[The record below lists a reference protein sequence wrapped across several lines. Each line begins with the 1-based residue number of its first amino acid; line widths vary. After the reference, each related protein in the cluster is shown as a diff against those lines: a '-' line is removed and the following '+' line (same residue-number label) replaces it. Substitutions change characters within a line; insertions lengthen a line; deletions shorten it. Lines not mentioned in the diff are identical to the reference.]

1 MEATSTPTSSHPSLM
16 PVKDENFL
24 SIACQGPLLR
34 TTEMVDDR
42 LQITLVKDQHLDNFV
57 VRMIEVKD
65 IKVKSNSDLL
75 FSFIWY
81 RNNNSFLIEV
91 IARVSPCLSS
101 TMVNKISSGHQ
112 CYPIRRENSYRTHG
126 TKLKSEIW
134 SEETEM
140 SILNWTLN
148 TIQLKLIIYEGILF
162 WTTFHS

>member
-1 MEATSTPTSSHPSLM
+1 MSKQHSLIYFSFTVDTTRVVKDGGYINANFIKM

-75 FSFIWY
+75 FSFI
-81 RNNNSFLIEV
+81 
-91 IARVSPCLSS
+91 
-101 TMVNKISSGHQ
+101 
-112 CYPIRRENSYRTHG
+112 
-126 TKLKSEIW
+126 
-134 SEETEM
+134 
-140 SILNWTLN
+140 
-148 TIQLKLIIYEGILF
+148 
-162 WTTFHS
+162 